1 MTTMKNEDN
10 TMRELHQIR
19 LKIYEQIKDM
29 TPEEETAWY
38 KMRTEP
44 IMKEFGIKYA
54 ESFAADR

>member
-1 MTTMKNEDN
+1 MIKEDE
-10 TMRELHQIR
+10 TMRELHEIR

-44 IMKEFGIKYA
+44 VMKEFGIKCSD
-54 ESFAADR
+54 SFVAD